1 MKLPDRDDYS
11 DTPGGMSGEIDDL
24 NHELSD
30 EWAQEL
36 AAKRKASKGARPSA
50 RSSKRKER
58 SPSRRVSSLSEET
71 SDSSLSASFEKEQRP
86 EKKKRSSGNPSFSI
100 KARGYLLLSVLLI
113 AGSLYLL
120 QRLVMPKYEGDVV
133 EGNFIA
139 EYYRQENKDHDVIFL
154 GDCEVY
160 ENFSP
165 QILWEEYGVNS
176 YIRGSA
182 QQLVSQSYY
191 ILEDTL
197 KYEKPDVVVFSVLA
211 VALNE
216 PAKESYNRMTLDG
229 MRWSASK
236 IKAVQASMTEE
247 ESMMDY
253 LFPLLRY
260 HSRITELTSDD
271 FTYLFHR
278 DTVSHNGY
286 YMRVD
291 ARAAVNVPDGKPLAD
306 YAIDETQLYWLEK
319 IRTLC
324 EENGISLMLVKAPSL
339 YPYWYEQWDRQIAE
353 YADSHGLTYVN
364 LLNLSDAIGLDFST
378 DTYDGGLHLN
388 LSGAEKLS
396 HYFGAV
402 LQEVYGLEDRRGE
415 TELAALWAE
424 NRIFYEEDR
433 DRQLADMQE

>member
-1 MKLPDRDDYS
+1 MKQHYTDEQYS
-11 DTPGGMSGEIDDL
+11 AEPSG
-24 NHELSD
+24 
-30 EWAQEL
+30 
-36 AAKRKASKGARPSA
+36 KRNGKKAPSHSRKGAGEKASSFR
-50 RSSKRKER
+50 KRGICL
-58 SPSRRVSSLSEET
+58 VI
-71 SDSSLSASFEKEQRP
+71 A
-86 EKKKRSSGNPSFSI
+86 I
-100 KARGYLLLSVLLI
+100 LLI

-139 EYYRQENKDHDVIFL
+139 EYYRVDNKDHDVVFL

-165 QILWEEYGVNS
+165 QVLWEEYGINS

-197 KYEKPDVVVFSVLA
+197 KYETPDVVVFSVLA
-211 VALNE
+211 VALHE
-216 PAKESYNRMTLDG
+216 PARESYNRMTLDG

-236 IKAVQASMTEE
+236 IKAIQASLTEE
-247 ESMMDY
+247 ENMLDY

-260 HSRITELTSDD
+260 HSRITELTSAD

-278 DTVSHNGY
+278 DQVSHNGY

-291 ARAAVNVPDGKPLAD
+291 AKAAENVPDGKPLAD
-306 YAIDETQLYWLEK
+306 YTIDETQLYWLDR

-324 EENGISLMLVKAPSL
+324 EENGIQLMLVKAPSL
-339 YPYWYEQWDRQIAE
+339 YPYWYEQWDQQIVD
-353 YADSHGLTYVN
+353 YAADYGLTYVN
-364 LLNLSDAIGLDFST
+364 LLDLSDTIGLDFSV

-402 LQEVYGLEDRRGE
+402 LQEIYGLADRRGE
-415 TELAALWAE
+415 TDLAAQWAE
-424 NRIFYEEDR
+424 NRIFYD
-433 DRQLADMQE
+433 ADQAEQAAALSR